1 MTVFHDISALNH
13 IAQPT
18 MMAGS
23 VLVQF
28 FIVVKL
34 VISVF
39 GAITIFIGGLIAI
52 YRYLVYRV
60 THSSLEANLNT
71 IRLDLARTIILGL
84 EFFIAS
90 DVIETTIAPDFQSL
104 GILGVLVVIRTV
116 LNFSLHKEIKDLSS
130 IPGSGVDIRDE
141 KNK

>member
-13 IAQPT
+13 VSQPT
-18 MMAGS
+18 IMAS
-23 VLVQF
+23 HHLVQF

-34 VISVF
+34 AISVF
-39 GAITIFIGGLIAI
+39 GTITILIGGLIAI
-52 YRYLVYRV
+52 YRYLIYRI
-60 THSSLEANLNT
+60 THSSVDANLNN

-104 GILGVLVVIRTV
+104 GILGVLVIIRTV

-130 IPGSGVDIRDE
+130 IAGSGVDIREE